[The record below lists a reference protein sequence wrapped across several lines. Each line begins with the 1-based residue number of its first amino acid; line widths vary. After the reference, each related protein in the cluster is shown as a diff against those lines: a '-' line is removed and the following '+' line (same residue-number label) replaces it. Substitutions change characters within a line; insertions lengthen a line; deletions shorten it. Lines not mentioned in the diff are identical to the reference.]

1 MDKKTITLTEKEF
14 YVLAELLA
22 ANAVS
27 GYRKAVGER
36 IIVEVKAQFTTSTF
50 NAIKRLERKVNG

>member
-1 MDKKTITLTEKEF
+1 MKKVSLELTENEF
-14 YVLAELLA
+14 GVLAELLA
-22 ANAVS
+22 ANAAS